1 MEGALEY
8 LEALAL
14 VADDTAEEA
23 LDTLLDV
30 AGGGREALGDLT
42 ESNMFSCFPAS
53 SQTTTDCFQMTSGI
67 NSL

>member
-1 MEGALEY
+1 MYFLNNFASCYLAVALMEGALEY

-23 LDTLLDV
+23 LDTRLDE

-42 ESNMFSCFPAS
+42 ESNMFSCFPA
-53 SQTTTDCFQMTSGI
+53 
-67 NSL
+67 